1 MKNATR
7 MIRVLMIV
15 TAFAIVSLTAA
26 NAQTTG
32 RFDIPFQFVAG
43 QTILPAGDY
52 RVKVE
57 AGSAWM
63 QIVNADGKAA
73 LQVLAVPA
81 QAKAAPATGSLE
93 FQRNGDTYV
102 LTAVRVRNSNR
113 GLQLPAKQVA
123 RELAKG
129 AEESRAIAYVN
140 EIAPPRGQ

>member
-1 MKNATR
+1 
-7 MIRVLMIV
+7 MIV

-32 RFDIPFQFVAG
+32 KFDIPFQFVAG
-43 QTILPAGDY
+43 QTILPAGEY
-52 RVKVE
+52 SVRVE

-63 QIVNADGKAA
+63 QIVHADGKAA
-73 LQVLAVPA
+73 LHVLAVPA

-102 LTAVRVRNSNR
+102 LAAVRVRNSNR
-113 GLQLPAKQVA
+113 GLQLPAKQVE

-129 AEESRAIAYVN
+129 AEESSVIAYVN